1 MDIVNDMKVLH
12 LISGGD
18 TGGAKTHVISL
29 VKELDRL
36 IDVNII
42 CFIED
47 VFYEEALEAGIDIQV
62 SKQSRRTDL
71 SIIKK
76 LRDEIEEKNYDI
88 IHCHGARA
96 NFIGMLLARQV
107 DRPFITTIH
116 SDYRLDFKDS
126 FYKRMIYTP
135 LNSLALKKF
144 HYYIAIS
151 DTFKTML
158 VERNFKEEKI
168 FTVYNGID
176 IDTPLDYV
184 PREQFLSRY
193 DILGDQKVIIGIMGR
208 LDLVKDHE
216 TFIKAAANVLETK
229 KDIIFLIGGTVKD
242 EGRLKALVQDM
253 GLEEHIY
260 FLGFV
265 QEPYSFFNAIDV
277 NVLTSISE
285 SFPYVLMEGALL
297 KKPAISTKV
306 GGIHRLIDDGISGY
320 LIDVGDWKSLAKDI
334 LLLAEDRSKIESM
347 GENLYETVRINFSS
361 RKMAQEHYKIYEKI
375 LEVRRQNHE
384 DNR

>member
-62 SKQSRRTDL
+62 LKQSRRTDL

-229 KDIIFLIGGTVKD
+229 KDIIFLIGNRKD
-242 EGRLKALVQDM
+242 EGRLKALVQ
-253 GLEEHIY
+253 I
-260 FLGFV
+260 
-265 QEPYSFFNAIDV
+265 
-277 NVLTSISE
+277 
-285 SFPYVLMEGALL
+285 
-297 KKPAISTKV
+297 
-306 GGIHRLIDDGISGY
+306 
-320 LIDVGDWKSLAKDI
+320 
-334 LLLAEDRSKIESM
+334 
-347 GENLYETVRINFSS
+347 
-361 RKMAQEHYKIYEKI
+361 
-375 LEVRRQNHE
+375 
-384 DNR
+384 